1 MSTSRTERAARA
13 VLLAIGL
20 ALGLASAVPAAAAP
34 ATTTTPTK
42 RPNIVL
48 VVADDWG
55 YSDVGA
61 YGSEIATPNLDALA
75 TAGTRFASFHVSS
88 ECSPTRAMLHT
99 GVDNH
104 RAGVGA
110 MRETVPWSHYG
121 KPGYLTVLDR
131 SVVTLAS
138 LLQDGGY
145 RTYAV
150 GKWHLGKEAH
160 NLPGARGFGR
170 SLVQADSGSDNWDPR
185 QRYLGL
191 TDKVH
196 WYEHDREARMPREYY
211 SSRFFVDRALDWLA
225 ADAARPEPFFLYV
238 AFQANHIPLQAPPE
252 AIAPYRGRYDGG
264 WERLREERRDR
275 AAALG
280 LIPAGAPL
288 VPQTADWD
296 ALSPQDRAHYA
307 RRMEVYAGMA
317 SAMDAELGRIIA
329 LLRATGEYERTVFV
343 FLSDNGAEA
352 SDPYEIIAARM
363 WLATQ
368 YTRDLD
374 RLGGPGAYTAV
385 GEGWA
390 GASASPLATWKF
402 YAGEGGLR
410 VPLIVAGVPGA
421 QAGGIIKSFA
431 HVTDITPT
439 LLEVAGV
446 APPPSTY
453 RGRPVAT
460 PTGHSLLPVLRGET
474 ARVRAPGETL
484 GYELAGNAALFRDD
498 LKLVRNRPPVG
509 DGRWR
514 LFDIAADPGE
524 TQDLAAARP
533 QDYAAMQV
541 AWERWARDNGVLPMP
556 EGYEPRRQVLL
567 NALRFVYLPMLAW
580 LLPALALLGG
590 AWFLWRRRRRA

>member
-1 MSTSRTERAARA
+1 MRRGA
-13 VLLAIGL
+13 L
-20 ALGLASAVPAAAAP
+20 ALMLCAAAAASASAA
-34 ATTTTPTK
+34 ATAAVATASASV

-61 YGSEIATPNLDALA
+61 YGGEIATPNLDALA
-75 TAGTRFASFHVSS
+75 AAGTRFASFHVSG

-196 WYEHDREARMPREYY
+196 WYEDDREARMPREYY

-280 LIPAGAPL
+280 LVPAGAPM

-317 SAMDAELGRIIA
+317 SAMDAELGRLIA
-329 LLRATGEYERTVFV
+329 RLRATGEYERTVFV

-446 APPPSTY
+446 APPSSTY

-533 QDYAAMQV
+533 QDYAAMQD

-556 EGYEPRRQVLL
+556 DGYEPRRQVLL